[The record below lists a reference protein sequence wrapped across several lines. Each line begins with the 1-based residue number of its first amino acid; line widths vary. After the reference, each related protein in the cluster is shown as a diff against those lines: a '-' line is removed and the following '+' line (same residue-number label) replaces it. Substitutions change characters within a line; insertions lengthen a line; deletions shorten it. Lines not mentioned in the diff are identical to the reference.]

1 MRSFA
6 LFLSLLAGVGA
17 LSLPDPSGPYP
28 VAMRVQPMTDKSQV
42 DPYSPKGHKHKRQVL
57 TSLFWP
63 IDESKT
69 CKTKQVAYMPPA
81 TAEVYGAQASAMGLS
96 NDTFSALTL
105 GVCDISSL
113 KGCNSRSKI
122 HRYPLAVFSPGAG
135 NSRLLHGLMA
145 RSLASQGYV
154 VITVDHPYDA
164 TLVEFPDGT
173 IIESADI
180 PEEGAPLVKLTKV
193 RADDL
198 SFVVSQLKST
208 SSQSSLLKGLPGK
221 IDFDRIVVF
230 GHSLGGASA
239 AVAMLSDS
247 RFRGGVNLDGR
258 FVEPALSKGPK
269 NPFLIVGRPDHRAED
284 ATWPKFWKNLR
295 GPKAELEVA
304 GTLHGSFT
312 DLPAIIGALGLP
324 DEAKSQ
330 LAALIG
336 TVDGKRLDKVLSKT
350 LSSFFTYAFEGTPKP
365 FLRAVKTFSE
375 LSMVGSKLPNKSA
388 Q

>member
-1 MRSFA
+1 MRSFT
-6 LFLSLLAGVGA
+6 LFLSLVASVGA
-17 LSLPDPSGPYP
+17 LSLPDASGPYP
-28 VAMRVQPMTDKSQV
+28 VAMRVQPMTDKNRI
-42 DPYSPKGHKHKRQVL
+42 DPYSPKGNRHKRQVL

-69 CKTKQVAYMPPA
+69 CTTKQVAYMPPA
-81 TAEVYGAQASAMGLS
+81 TAEVYGVQASAMGLS
-96 NDTFSALTL
+96 NETFSALTL

-113 KGCNSRSKI
+113 KGCSSQVKSP
-122 HRYPLAVFSPGAG
+122 RYPLAVFSPGSG
-135 NSRLLHGLMA
+135 NSRLLYGLMA
-145 RSLASQGYV
+145 RSLANQGYV

-173 IIESADI
+173 IIQTADI
-180 PEEGAPLVKLTKV
+180 PEEGDDLVKLTKV

-198 SFVVSQLKST
+198 SFVVSQLEKASPR
-208 SSQSSLLKGLPGK
+208 SSLLKGLPGN

-230 GHSLGGASA
+230 GQSLGGSSA

-247 RFRGGVNLDGR
+247 RFLGGANLDGR

-269 NPFLIVGRPDHRAED
+269 NPFLMLGRPDHRAED
-284 ATWPKFWKNLR
+284 ATWVKFWKNLR
-295 GPKAELEVA
+295 GPKAELEVS
-304 GTLHGSFT
+304 GTIHGSFT
-312 DLPAIIGALGLP
+312 DLPAIISVLGLP

-336 TVDGKRLDKVLSKT
+336 TIDGKRLDKILPKM

-365 FLRAVKTFSE
+365 FLHAVKTFSE
-375 LSMVGSKLPNKSA
+375 LSIVNSKLPNRKIN
-388 Q
+388 